1 MVKLV
6 TRFITDILLNISYV
20 DFYPNK
26 LILLKDKIDQLRSK
40 ITKFDSALKA
50 AEDIKAKVWEIDHME
65 KYLNINHDIP
75 HNSILK
81 IDWKWIKSIV

>member
-6 TRFITDILLNISYV
+6 TRFITDILLNISSV

-40 ITKFDSALKA
+40 ISQFDSALKA

-81 IDWKWIKSIV
+81 ID